1 MNINLN
7 EMSVD
12 LVINILNIIILFII
26 VKLLVYKPV
35 KKFLD
40 ARNQRIAESLK
51 KGEDAEKIAAEL
63 ENNREELV
71 NKGKAEAEE
80 IIASAKAE
88 AKANSAAVIEQAK
101 AEAKEITEKA
111 VKDAENERRLTVES
125 ARDDIAKLAV
135 DISELILKREINEK
149 DNEKIVSDYFQNGGK
164 QL

>member
-7 EMSVD
+7 EISVD

-111 VKDAENERRLTVES
+111 IKDAENERRLTVES